1 MADEYDVIVLGG
13 GPAGENA
20 AQYSTAGSD
29 RTAAIVE
36 RELVGGECSYYACM
50 PSKAMLRP
58 IDTVAAAHH
67 LGGISGDP
75 AVDVDGV
82 IARRDKWVHNYDDAS
97 QVKWTEGLGIDV
109 VRGHGAVTG
118 DRQVTVTDA
127 EGETRTLTARLAVVE
142 ATGSE
147 AVIPAEYADIAPWT
161 SRDAT
166 GVREIPGRLAI
177 IGGGV
182 VAAEAAG
189 WMAALG
195 SSVTILVRDAR
206 LLGRTEEF
214 AGELV
219 ADGLRQAGVDVRLN
233 AQVTGVRRDQPA
245 DTGIGRVHGGP
256 VTITVDDTDET
267 YDEVLVA
274 VGRRLR
280 NNVDLPTAE
289 DPDWLY
295 RVGDASGEAPL
306 THWGKYRARIIGDE
320 IAARAEGRTPSSP
333 PSDVPVPQV
342 VFTDPQVAAV
352 GMLASEA
359 RDADLEVRV
368 IDVPLSSVAGAALV
382 RDDVVGQARLVIHTD
397 DDTIVGATF
406 AGHEVAE
413 LVHAATVAI
422 VGKVP
427 LDVLWHAVPSYPT
440 ASEIWLRLLE
450 SARRAQ

>member
-20 AQYSTAGSD
+20 AQYSIAGSD

-195 SSVTILVRDAR
+195 SSVTMLVRDAR

-274 VGRRLR
+274 VGRRPR